1 MQVDKV
7 NGNTMS
13 FPCQPIKPDNN
24 QLLPKA
30 DLKSDEFVKTTND
43 NQWENFVVDQYKK
56 QEEVYDPIKAMEE
69 ERIKNEQM
77 FKALV
82 VRPGK
87 FTKTNKNVSF
97 DRKA

>member
-24 QLLPKA
+24 QSLPKT

-43 NQWENFVVDQYKK
+43 NQWENFVVAQYKK
-56 QEEVYDPIKAMEE
+56 QEVYDPIKAMEE
-69 ERIKNEQM
+69 EQKKKEQM

-87 FTKTNKNVSF
+87 FTKTDKNISF

>member
-24 QLLPKA
+24 QSLPKT

-43 NQWENFVVDQYKK
+43 NQQENFVVDQYKK
-56 QEEVYDPIKAMEE
+56 QEVYDPIKAMEE
-69 ERIKNEQM
+69 EQKKKEQM

>member
-24 QLLPKA
+24 QPLPKT

-56 QEEVYDPIKAMEE
+56 QEVYDPIKAMEE
-69 ERIKNEQM
+69 EQKKKDQM

-87 FTKTNKNVSF
+87 FTKTDKNISF

>member
-24 QLLPKA
+24 QSLSKT

-56 QEEVYDPIKAMEE
+56 QEVYDPIKAMEE
-69 ERIKNEQM
+69 EQKKKDQM

-87 FTKTNKNVSF
+87 FTKTDKNISF